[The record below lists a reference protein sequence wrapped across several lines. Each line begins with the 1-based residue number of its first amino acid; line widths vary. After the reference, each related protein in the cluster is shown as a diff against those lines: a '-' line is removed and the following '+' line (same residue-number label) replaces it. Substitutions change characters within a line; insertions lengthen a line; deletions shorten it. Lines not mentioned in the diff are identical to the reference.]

1 MNNLTTL
8 LTMKS
13 QTNDPT
19 QGDPKENIL
28 YTYIFDPRRI
38 TSSNCK
44 SEMVENMDNIVMED
58 KITQGEFQQT
68 MMLLADIY
76 SLGQIK
82 PIDMDQMNNTYED
95 YQ

>member
-1 MNNLTTL
+1 
-8 LTMKS
+8 
-13 QTNDPT
+13 
-19 QGDPKENIL
+19 
-28 YTYIFDPRRI
+28 
-38 TSSNCK
+38 
-44 SEMVENMDNIVMED
+44 MDNIVMED